1 MSCPKT
7 QHVMLEYFSD
17 DLAPLMREEMEKHLA
32 SCAEC
37 NQELESLLM
46 TKSSLEAWQEQRVPN
61 WDRGVELFSREH
73 RTSKTGNASW
83 DIWQWIPTAA
93 SFAMLCVLLL
103 NVNFS
108 TTEQGFSISFNSG
121 ANAQSDV
128 TEMLASFEGAQQLE
142 MNQAIERMEDRQDGN
157 NLRMM
162 QAMLEQNQ
170 QATAENL
177 EQIYAYFEQQRILDL
192 QDMRVGY
199 QQLVDSDYETIRSL
213 QQLASFVS
221 FQDDVR

>member
-7 QHVMLEYFSD
+7 QHVLLEYFSD
-17 DLAPLMREEMEKHLA
+17 DLAPLLREEMDKHLA
-32 SCAEC
+32 SCSHC
-37 NQELESLLM
+37 NQELKALLL
-46 TKSSLEAWQEQRVPN
+46 TKSNLESWEDQRVPH
-61 WDRGVELFSREH
+61 WDRGVELFKREH
-73 RTSKTGNASW
+73 RAPGNRDGSW
-83 DIWQWIPTAA
+83 NIWQWLPTAA

-103 NVNFS
+103 NFEFS
-108 TTEQGFSISFNSG
+108 SSEQGFSISFGSS
-121 ANAQSDV
+121 ANYQSAF
-128 TEMLASFEGAQQLE
+128 ENQLASFEETQRVE
-142 MNQAIERMEDRQDGN
+142 MNQAIARMEDRQDGN

-162 QAMLEQNQ
+162 QAMLEQSQ
-170 QATAENL
+170 QTTAENL

-221 FQDDVR
+221 YQDDVR

>member
-1 MSCPKT
+1 
-7 QHVMLEYFSD
+7 
-17 DLAPLMREEMEKHLA
+17 
-32 SCAEC
+32 
-37 NQELESLLM
+37 
-46 TKSSLEAWQEQRVPN
+46 
-61 WDRGVELFSREH
+61 
-73 RTSKTGNASW
+73 
-83 DIWQWIPTAA
+83 
-93 SFAMLCVLLL
+93 
-103 NVNFS
+103 
-108 TTEQGFSISFNSG
+108 
-121 ANAQSDV
+121 
-128 TEMLASFEGAQQLE
+128 MLASFEGAQQLE